1 VVEQAVFRD
10 VIGRFTSGVTVVTTR
25 VADVDFGTTASAV
38 SSLSMEPPMLL
49 VCLNRTSE
57 TRQAITE
64 ASLFAV
70 NILSDGQADVA
81 NAFARKAPDKFRD
94 TQIARGLGGLPL
106 IPGALA
112 QLVCRVSETAT
123 GGSHTDFLAE
133 VTHAEASEGEPL
145 TYYRGR
151 FGRFHDTL
159 QDEAYRRLRQLV
171 IDRDLARD
179 TPLDVEQLARDLGL
193 QAAHVFY
200 ALTKLVTDGLVAR
213 RSDGHLVVKAL
224 DVRTAHEAI
233 DARCAIEVAVV
244 DAVAGRLPEADSAT
258 LRAHAEAAHAAAI
271 ATPPDIQRLVDHG
284 HAFHDHLVGLL
295 GNDALLKFFA
305 RLEIHA
311 IWRRASGIL
320 DDRLPTSADY
330 LVELADALILGD
342 AERAKRTL
350 YDHAATVKDDA
361 RHVIET
367 LGGKV

>member
-1 VVEQAVFRD
+1 
-10 VIGRFTSGVTVVTTR
+10 
-25 VADVDFGTTASAV
+25 
-38 SSLSMEPPMLL
+38 MEPPMLL

-64 ASLFAV
+64 ASWFAV
-70 NILSDGQADVA
+70 NILSEGQADLA

-94 TQIARGLGGLPL
+94 TEVARGFGDLPL

-123 GGSHTDFLAE
+123 GGSHTVFLAE

-159 QDEAYRRLRQLV
+159 QDEAYVRLRQLV
-171 IDRDLARD
+171 IDRDLPRD
-179 TPLDVEQLARDLGL
+179 KPLDVEQLARDLDVP
-193 QAAHVFY
+193 AEHVFY
-200 ALTKLVTDGLVAR
+200 GLTKLVTDGLVAR
-213 RSDGHLVVKAL
+213 RPDGRLVVKAL
-224 DVRTAHEAI
+224 DIRTAHEAI
-233 DARCAIEVAVV
+233 DARCAIQVAVV
-244 DAVAGRLPEADSAT
+244 DSVAGRLTEAEIAN
-258 LRAHAEAAHAAAI
+258 LRAHAEAAQAGAI
-271 ATPPDIQRLVDHG
+271 AVPPDIQQLVDHG
-284 HAFHDHLVGLL
+284 HAFHERFVGLL
-295 GNDALLKFFA
+295 GNDALLRFFA

-320 DDRLPTSADY
+320 DNRLPTSADY
-330 LVELADALILGD
+330 LIELADALAVGD

-350 YDHAATVKDDA
+350 YDHAAAVKDDA
-361 RHVIET
+361 RQVIEA